1 VRHIKIVVEYDG
13 TDFHGFQRQ
22 GGDRTVQEELEK
34 AVSQVMKEPT
44 TILAAGRTD
53 AGVHASGQVCVFCTR
68 NRIPIERVPLALN
81 SVLPRDV
88 GVKSAE
94 EVPAKFHPRYDA
106 VSRVYRYT
114 IDNRRIPSVLGR
126 RFAYHVRERLDT
138 EAMQRAANFLVGTH
152 DFSSFQAS
160 GSAMGGPVRHVHAI
174 RVRRQGGLVTITLEA
189 NAFLYMMVRNIVGT
203 LIPVGRGDLTPE
215 EVRRIL
221 EARDRSQAG
230 PTAPPHGLCLVKVK
244 YER

>member
-1 VRHIKIVVEYDG
+1 MRHIKIVVEYDG

-22 GGDRTVQEELEK
+22 RGDRTVQEELEK
-34 AVSQVMKEPT
+34 AASHVMQEPT
-44 TILAAGRTD
+44 TIVAAGRTD
-53 AGVHASGQVCVFCTR
+53 AGVHARGQVCVFRTR
-68 NRIPIERVPLALN
+68 NRIPIARVPVALN

-94 EVPAKFHPRYDA
+94 EVPATFHPRYDA

-114 IDNRRIPSVLGR
+114 IDNHRMPSVLLR
-126 RFAYHVRERLDT
+126 RFAYHVRERLDV

-160 GSAMGGPVRHVHAI
+160 GSEMGGSVRHLYAI
-174 RVRRQGGLVTITLEA
+174 RVRRRGGIVTITLEA

-215 EVRRIL
+215 DVKRIL
-221 EARDRSQAG
+221 DARDRSHAG
-230 PTAPPHGLCLVKVK
+230 PTAPPQGLCLVKVK
-244 YER
+244 Y

>member
-1 VRHIKIVVEYDG
+1 
-13 TDFHGFQRQ
+13 
-22 GGDRTVQEELEK
+22 
-34 AVSQVMKEPT
+34 
-44 TILAAGRTD
+44 
-53 AGVHASGQVCVFCTR
+53 
-68 NRIPIERVPLALN
+68 
-81 SVLPRDV
+81 
-88 GVKSAE
+88 
-94 EVPAKFHPRYDA
+94 
-106 VSRVYRYT
+106 
-114 IDNRRIPSVLGR
+114 
-126 RFAYHVRERLDT
+126 
-138 EAMQRAANFLVGTH
+138 MQRAANFLVGTH